1 MFVSISLFCSASLN
15 KLMNVSLCLA
25 LAWLGLKPSARA
37 WISFGSLSGTRP
49 RPTLV
54 RRMFGQANDRQ
65 RVPSILI
72 FECIMTGEAA
82 RGGLPREAGQR
93 WWGRVDSAGHCRR
106 QNAMAGHVIG

>member
-1 MFVSISLFCSASLN
+1 MPWLG
-15 KLMNVSLCLA
+15 LA
-25 LAWLGLKPSARA
+25 RLGLKPSARA

-82 RGGLPREAGQR
+82 RGGLPREAGQWSR
-93 WWGRVDSAGHCRR
+93 GGRAEKIVQGIAGGRT
-106 QNAMAGHVIG
+106 QWLAT